1 MDYFNIRLTDLR
13 FFSKI
18 GVFEQERKVGNEFL
32 MNVEV
37 RISAS
42 TFIEEDLESSI
53 SYADIFL
60 EIKEVMGAEWLLLET
75 VAKKIKDKLTAR
87 WPQIEGG
94 KISIDKM
101 APPIA
106 GIDGK
111 CGIEYLF

>member
-1 MDYFNIRLTDLR
+1 MEYFNIRLNDLR

-37 RISAS
+37 KISAS
-42 TFIEEDLESSI
+42 SFVEEDLESSI
-53 SYADIFL
+53 SYADIYA
-60 EIKEVMGAEWLLLET
+60 EIKDIMDREWLLLET
-75 VAKKIKDKLTAR
+75 VAKKIKDKLTVR

-101 APPIA
+101 APPII
-106 GIDGK
+106 GIDGR